1 MKISKS
7 LIQAIAIAVTVSTV
21 VASCTKEKTPDPE
34 GTENQKKQDG
44 FSCPGCGL
52 G

>member
-7 LIQAIAIAVTVSTV
+7 LIQAIAIAVTVSAV
-21 VASCTKEKTPDPE
+21 VSSCTKETTPNPE
-34 GTENQKKQDG
+34 TTTSQPD
-44 FSCPGCGL
+44 SCPPCGR